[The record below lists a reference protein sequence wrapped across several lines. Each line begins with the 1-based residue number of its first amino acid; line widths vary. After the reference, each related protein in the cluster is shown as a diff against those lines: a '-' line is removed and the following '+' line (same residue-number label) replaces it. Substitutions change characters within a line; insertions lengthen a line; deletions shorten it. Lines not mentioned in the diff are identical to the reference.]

1 MTYLY
6 TPKTPEVINKII
18 DQRAQTVG
26 TTPTLLNQKGGR
38 LIVISNTSDKTVYV
52 GYEEV
57 TPEIGV
63 PINPG
68 VIMEFFLGE
77 TEKLYAVAES
87 ETAIRILEAV

>member
-1 MTYLY
+1 MTYHYALR
-6 TPKTPEVINKII
+6 TPEVINRII
-18 DQRAQTVG
+18 DQRVQAVG

-57 TPEIGV
+57 TPEIGI
-63 PINPG
+63 PIMPNTILE
-68 VIMEFFLGE
+68 VFLGE

-87 ETAIRILEAV
+87 DATIRVLEAV